1 MCDVYVP
8 VCLGVFVRVSVY
20 VHVYVRYV
28 CVPVWVSLCVAC
40 VCGLVHGRWD
50 GVVIVSL
57 RFPHLTTLRSTPP
70 SLEAVP
76 GAGPSSGEERSGP
89 TCDVSE
95 GDADADI
102 PWSIWG
108 RKTRACCR
116 GRSGVQTDQHP
127 VGKPGRGVV
136 SFTAPAHLSCQGS
149 DPWKSR
155 LAFSL
160 HTHMHIHTH
169 TPPPPGTPPP
179 LHTHRRR

>member
-1 MCDVYVP
+1 MFGRFCACLSVCSRVCTVCVCACVCVYV
-8 VCLGVFVRVSVY
+8 CI
-20 VHVYVRYV
+20 
-28 CVPVWVSLCVAC
+28 AC